1 MRCFKMHTMIIRKLQ
16 IIEDES
22 VFLFGARQTGKTT
35 LLMQQFPDA
44 IYYDLLDTDLL
55 NRLRQ
60 RPSILREMLDK
71 KPEGTLII
79 IDEIQQVP
87 ELLNEIHLLMNRYG
101 FRFILCGSS
110 ARKLRRQGV
119 NTLGGRA
126 VPQYL
131 YPFVSSEIP
140 DFDIDIAVNNGM
152 MPRFYLSKNPQ
163 NMLKAYVSVYLK
175 EEIQAESLVR
185 NLKNFSRFLEVAAIT
200 DGEMVNYQN
209 IAQDCGVSANTIK
222 EYFQILEDT
231 LLGFYI
237 PAYTKTIK
245 RKIVQA
251 PRFYLFDV
259 GVTNYLLGRKD
270 LKRGSVE
277 YGHAFEHFIVQEL
290 VAYISYSDNSNRISY
305 WRTYTQ
311 IEVDVILGDAKV
323 AIEIKSADEVMG
335 KHLKG
340 LKAFREEHPETR
352 LMVVS
357 LDKLTRTSD
366 GIEIVYVYDF
376 LKMLWKG
383 EVV

>member
-1 MRCFKMHTMIIRKLQ
+1 MILRKLQ

-44 IYYDLLDTDLL
+44 VYYDLLDTDLL
-55 NRLRQ
+55 LRLRL
-60 RPSILREMLDK
+60 RPSILREMLEK
-71 KPEGTLII
+71 KPEGTLVI

-131 YPFVSSEIP
+131 FPFVSAEIP
-140 DFDIDIAVNNGM
+140 DFDIDTAVNNGM
-152 MPRFYLSKNPQ
+152 MPRCYLSKNPQ
-163 NMLKAYVSVYLK
+163 NLLKAYVAIYLK

-209 IAQDCGVSANTIK
+209 IAQDCGISSNTIK

-237 PAYTKTIK
+237 PAYAKTIK

-277 YGHAFEHFIVQEL
+277 YGHAFEHFVVQEL
-290 VAYISYSDNSNRISY
+290 VAYLSYTDNSNRISY

-323 AIEIKSADEVMG
+323 AIEIKSAEEVMS

-340 LKAFREEHPETR
+340 LKAFREEYPEAR

-357 LDKLTRTSD
+357 LDKLSRTAD
-366 GIEIVYVYDF
+366 GIEIVYIYDF
-376 LKMLWKG
+376 LKMLWMG
-383 EVV
+383 EII

>member
-1 MRCFKMHTMIIRKLQ
+1 MIRRKLQ
-16 IIEDES
+16 IIENES

-55 NRLRQ
+55 YRLRQ

-131 YPFVSSEIP
+131 FPFVSSEIP
-140 DFDIDIAVNNGM
+140 DFDIDTAINNGM
-152 MPRFYLSKNPQ
+152 MPRCYLSKNPQ
-163 NMLKAYVSVYLK
+163 NLLKAYVAIYLK

-209 IAQDCGVSANTIK
+209 IAQDCGISANTIK

-237 PAYTKTIK
+237 PAYTKTVK
-245 RKIVQA
+245 RKIVQS
-251 PRFYLFDV
+251 PKFYLFDI
-259 GVTNYLLGRKD
+259 GVTNYILGRKD

-277 YGHAFEHFIVQEL
+277 YGHAFEHFVIQEL
-290 VAYISYSDNSNRISY
+290 VAYVSYTDNSNRISY

-311 IEVDVILGDAKV
+311 IEVDVVLGDAKV
-323 AIEIKSADEVMG
+323 AIEIKSAEEIMN
-335 KHLKG
+335 KHMKG
-340 LKAFREEHPETR
+340 LKAFREEYPDSR

-366 GIEIVYVYDF
+366 EIEIVYIYDF
-376 LKMLWKG
+376 LKMLWNN
-383 EVV
+383 EII

>member
-1 MRCFKMHTMIIRKLQ
+1 MIIRKLQ
-16 IIEDES
+16 IIDDES

-110 ARKLRRQGV
+110 ARKLRRQRV

-290 VAYISYSDNSNRISY
+290 VAYISYSDNSNKISY

-323 AIEIKSADEVMG
+323 AIEIKSADEIMS

>member
-1 MRCFKMHTMIIRKLQ
+1 
-16 IIEDES
+16 
-22 VFLFGARQTGKTT
+22 
-35 LLMQQFPDA
+35 
-44 IYYDLLDTDLL
+44 
-55 NRLRQ
+55 
-60 RPSILREMLDK
+60 
-71 KPEGTLII
+71 
-79 IDEIQQVP
+79 
-87 ELLNEIHLLMNRYG
+87 
-101 FRFILCGSS
+101 
-110 ARKLRRQGV
+110 
-119 NTLGGRA
+119 
-126 VPQYL
+126 
-131 YPFVSSEIP
+131 
-140 DFDIDIAVNNGM
+140 
-152 MPRFYLSKNPQ
+152 
-163 NMLKAYVSVYLK
+163 MLKAYVSVYLK
-175 EEIQAESLVR
+175 EEIQVESLVR

-340 LKAFREEHPETR
+340 LKAFREEYPETR

-383 EVV
+383 EIV